1 MALQCG
7 PMSEAVR
14 LLTLA
19 RVLRE
24 RASGLLRRVPEHW
37 LVQVRQAEQQTAD
50 AEALLHR
57 PHLDEGNLEH
67 AETLLQ
73 SANDTLDLIERAG

>member
-1 MALQCG
+1 
-7 PMSEAVR
+7 MSEAVR

-19 RVLRE
+19 RVLRQ
-24 RASGLLRRVPEHW
+24 RASGLLGRVPEHW

-57 PHLDEGNLEH
+57 PSPDDEHLERAEILLE
-67 AETLLQ
+67 
-73 SANDTLDLIERAG
+73 SANDTLDLIERACSA

>member
-1 MALQCG
+1 
-7 PMSEAVR
+7 MSEAVR

-19 RVLRE
+19 RVLRQ
-24 RASGLLRRVPEHW
+24 RASGLLDRVPEHW
-37 LVQVRQAEQQTAD
+37 LVQVRQAEQQIAD

-57 PHLDEGNLEH
+57 PSAAEAHLER

-73 SANDTLDLIERAG
+73 SANDTLDLVERACSA